1 VERCLRKDPQRVRRT
16 VRKVVILKPLVSI
29 LIPAFNAEEW
39 IADAL
44 HSAITQTWDRK
55 EIIVVDDGSTDQT
68 LAIARQFESDWVRV
82 FTQKN
87 QGASAARN
95 QAFSL
100 SRGDYIQWLDA
111 DDLLAP
117 DKITKQMTALEQ
129 CGSQRTLLSSA
140 WGQFMYRYNR
150 AAFVP
155 TALWNDLS
163 PVEWLLRKMSQNLH
177 MQTATWLVSREL
189 TEAAGPWNTS
199 LLGDDDGEYFCRV
212 LLQSDGVRFVPEA
225 RVYYRACGAGSLSYI
240 GRSDRK
246 REAQWRSME
255 LHIGYLQSL
264 ESSSRVRAACV
275 NYLQNWLVFF
285 YPERLDLVKQMQ
297 QRAEELGGDLTV
309 PRLSWKYIGIKLI
322 FGQALARRAQFFLP
336 RVKWSSARFW
346 DKTLFRVAHRGSS
359 THTAVFRRFT

>member
-1 VERCLRKDPQRVRRT
+1 VGRCLREDPQRVRRT
-16 VRKVVILKPLVSI
+16 VREVVILRPLISI
-29 LIPAFNAEEW
+29 LIPAFNAQEW

-44 HSAITQTWDRK
+44 HSAVAQTWDRK
-55 EIIVVDDGSTDQT
+55 EIIVVDDGSTDRT
-68 LAIARQFESDWVRV
+68 LAIARQFESDCVRV

-95 QAFSL
+95 KAFSL
-100 SRGDYIQWLDA
+100 SRGDYIQWFDA

-117 DKITKQMTALEQ
+117 DKITKQMTALDQ
-129 CGSQRTLLSSA
+129 CRSQRTLLSSA

-150 AAFVP
+150 AEFVP
-155 TALWNDLS
+155 TALWSDLS
-163 PVEWLLRKMSQNLH
+163 PAEWLLRKMGLNLH

-189 TEAAGPWNTS
+189 TEAAGPWDTS
-199 LLGDDDGEYFCRV
+199 LFVDDDGEYFCRV

-225 RVYYRACGAGSLSYI
+225 KVYYRACGASSLSYI

-255 LHIGYLQSL
+255 LHIGYLHSL
-264 ESSSRVRAACV
+264 ENSPRVRAACV
-275 NYLQNWLVFF
+275 KYLQNWLIFF

-297 QRAEELGGDLTV
+297 QRAEELGGELKV
-309 PRLSWKYIGIKLI
+309 PRLSWKYFWIEPI

-336 RVKWSSARFW
+336 RLKWSLVRFW
-346 DKTLFRVAHRGSS
+346 DKTLFRIEHRGSS
-359 THTAVFRRFT
+359 AHTAVF